1 MTSYQTQTMAHWP
14 STGKSKL

>member
-1 MTSYQTQTMAHWP
+1 MTSYQTQTTAHWP